1 MLCLSMTYIT
11 RESNETSTIKCE
23 GKMKR
28 NIRVIPKNVYS
39 KLKRLGNTVVAGTS
53 IAITE
58 SQLKNGMLEHLGIYY
73 DNGVNAYEASVIPD
87 PLQGKYSL
95 KNVFG
100 EEIVRRDL
108 PKETHYTEIESPNW
122 GDSSNGT
129 HTVRLP
135 HEKYP
140 RDIIPPKL
148 IAIEINHKQSSGS
161 HFIFNLRVTRI
172 LEKKSSMIDDDLLF
186 DLNLLQENLGKCG
199 VENADKPISTYA
211 DTLIVSWDIFPPGS
225 KEEVLSRI
233 FRGKNITPDKK
244 NVAENRYDFFMSLEP
259 KKIVTG
265 NSTFSNYL
273 GAMLEDDLVVF
284 ENIEYGNAIYIL
296 YDNWDEISKLSR
308 IDLLS
313 GRAGNNFDRIIHSGN
328 WKDEVRKKVA
338 TGRL

>member
-1 MLCLSMTYIT
+1 MTYIT

-148 IAIEINHKQSSGS
+148 IAIENNHKQSSGS
-161 HFIFNLRVTRI
+161 HFIFNFRVTRI
-172 LEKKSSMIDDDLLF
+172 LEKKSSTFDDDLLF

>member
-1 MLCLSMTYIT
+1 MIYIT
-11 RESNETSTIKCE
+11 SESKETLMIKYE

-28 NIRVIPKNVYS
+28 NIRVIPKNIHS
-39 KLKRLGNTVVAGTS
+39 KLRRLGNTVVAGTS
-53 IAITE
+53 IAFTE
-58 SQLKNGMLEHLGIYY
+58 NQLKSGALEHLGIYF
-73 DNGVNAYEASVIPD
+73 DNGVNAYVTSVIPD

-100 EEIVRRDL
+100 EEIVRKDL

-135 HEKYP
+135 YEKYP
-140 RDIIPPKL
+140 RDIIPPTL
-148 IAIEINHKQSSGS
+148 IAIEINHKQPSDG
-161 HFIFNLRVTRI
+161 HFIFNFRVTRI
-172 LEKKSSMIDDDLLF
+172 LDKQSNKFDDELLF

-199 VENADKPISTYA
+199 IENADKPISTYA
-211 DTLIVSWDIFPPGS
+211 DTLIVSWEIFPPGS
-225 KEEVLSRI
+225 KEETLARI
-233 FRGKNITPDKK
+233 FRGKNITSDKK

-265 NSTFSNYL
+265 NSTFSNYI

-296 YDNWDEISKLSR
+296 YDNWD
-308 IDLLS
+308 D
-313 GRAGNNFDRIIHSGN
+313 
-328 WKDEVRKKVA
+328 
-338 TGRL
+338 

>member
-1 MLCLSMTYIT
+1 MTYIT

-73 DNGVNAYEASVIPD
+73 DNAVNAYEASVIPD

-161 HFIFNLRVTRI
+161 HFIFNFRVTRI
-172 LEKKSSMIDDDLLF
+172 LEKKSSTFDDDLLF